1 MSTILVNNIKD
12 TGNNT
17 LLSSDGSGSVTLGS
31 GFPDNTPAFHVSL
44 SADQS
49 VATATA
55 TKIQFNNKILDTD
68 NCYDNTTNYRFTPTT
83 AGQYFIGGLLRFQ
96 SSATATQCFFQIK
109 KNGSGLAQSYYTNQY
124 YNGHGI
130 HIITNMNGSTDYIEF
145 FAHHNFGSNTNIPNT
160 SDNAYGYGYR
170 IIGA

>member
-1 MSTILVNNIKD
+1 MSILKVNTILDK
-12 TGNNT
+12 GGNT
-17 LLSSDGSGSVTLGS
+17 LLSSDGAGTLTL
-31 GFPDNTPAFHVSL
+31 PNDLKNTPAFHVSL
-44 SADQS
+44 SADQI
-49 VATATA
+49 VANATS

-96 SSATATQCFFQIK
+96 SSATATQCFLMIK

-145 FAHHNFGSNTNIPNT
+145 FAHHNFGSNTNIPNV